1 MTLNSEQ
8 IRMNLEEASA
18 RVAES
23 CRRAGRADE
32 VRILAAT
39 KYVSLE
45 DMEALPGAGIR
56 LVGENR
62 LDQLEEKVRK
72 YGDLFEY
79 HFIGHLQTR
88 KVKRALP
95 LVELIHSVD
104 SLRLVAELQERTPKG
119 RRVKALLEVNV
130 SGEESKYGILPHH
143 VEAFLEQAA
152 LYSQVDFAGF
162 MTMAPFVRDP
172 EEARPVFRGL
182 KELRDRVA
190 PLFASRY
197 DLSELSMG
205 MSNDYEVAV
214 QEGATI
220 VRLGSTLFSST

>member
-1 MTLNSEQ
+1 
-8 IRMNLEEASA
+8 
-18 RVAES
+18 
-23 CRRAGRADE
+23 
-32 VRILAAT
+32 
-39 KYVSLE
+39 
-45 DMEALPGAGIR
+45 MEALPGAGIR

-104 SLRLVAELQERTPKG
+104 SLRLVEELQERTPKG